1 MTSIPA
7 PPAPSNVQGLIVRG
21 YTHPYSTH
29 MLFHFPS
36 RGAAAAFVQALLPYL
51 QSGEDWGDAKPV
63 MLLNISLTCNGIQ
76 AATALTSN
84 DLVQFPI
91 TFRLGPESSDS
102 QQALFD
108 LGGSAPANWWA
119 KNFKTA
125 DLHCVVHTYALDAA
139 SMDAIVT
146 HVANAAQTAGVTEL
160 FALAGNLRLVQVQLP
175 DEKIHF
181 GYRDGIS
188 EPALSWPVEGE
199 PYDSSTLDNFV
210 IGYPTGSPFAPGPS
224 GNNAAGQFAKDGCY
238 NAFRIIAQDVAGFEK
253 FLDDT
258 APAVTAKLGMSTAD
272 AREWIA
278 AKLVGRWRN
287 GSPLEISPDAPD
299 PATCESEGF
308 GYLLDMDGMK
318 CPFAA
323 HTRVSNPRDQQL
335 FPADEPVPRII
346 RRGAPYGAP
355 ADVDP
360 NADRGLIGLFL
371 CGALAA
377 QFELVY
383 GWMNQNTFSQV
394 FSPNFDTQDAV
405 LANRQVAGVDTS
417 FTMPTAKGAIQV
429 TLPQFLTTRG
439 TAYCLL
445 PSIASLEAVA
455 AQAV

>member
-1 MTSIPA
+1 MTSIPP

-29 MLFHFPS
+29 MLFHFPN
-36 RGAAAAFVQALLPYL
+36 RGAAAAFIKALLPYL
-51 QSGEDWGDAKPV
+51 QSGEDWGDAKPA
-63 MLLNISLTCNGIQ
+63 MLLNVSLTYNGIQ

-84 DLVQFPI
+84 DLVQFPV
-91 TFRLGPESSDS
+91 TFRQGPESSDS

-108 LGGSAPANWWA
+108 LGDSAPANWWA

-125 DLHCVVHTYALDAA
+125 DIHCLVHAYALDAA

-146 HVANAAQTAGVTEL
+146 FVAEAAQNNGVTEL
-160 FALAGNLRLVQVQLP
+160 FATAGATRLVQIQLP

-188 EPALSWPVEGE
+188 EPGLAWPVDGQ
-199 PYDSSTLDNFV
+199 PYDSSTLNNFV
-210 IGYPTGSPFAPGPS
+210 IGYPGSPFQPGPTGS
-224 GNNAAGQFAKDGCY
+224 TAAAQFAKDGCY
-238 NAFRIIAQDVAGFEK
+238 NAFRVIAQDVAGFEK
-253 FLDDT
+253 FLDAT
-258 APAVTAKLGMSTAD
+258 APLVVAKLGMTTAD
-272 AREWIA
+272 AREWMA
-278 AKLVGRWRN
+278 AKLIGRWRN

-308 GYLLDMDGMK
+308 GYALDPDGMK

-323 HTRVSNPRDQQL
+323 HTRVSNPRDQAL
-335 FPADEPVPRII
+335 FPPDEPVPRII
-346 RRGAPYGAP
+346 RRGAPYGATM
-355 ADVDP
+355 DVDP

-377 QFELVY
+377 QFELIY
-383 GWMNQNTFSQV
+383 AWMNTNNFSEV
-394 FSPNFDTQDAV
+394 FSPDFDTQDAM
-405 LANRQVAGVDTS
+405 LANRQVPGADTS
-417 FTMPTAKGAIQV
+417 FTIPTAKGPIQV

-445 PSIASLEAVA
+445 PSIASLQGIAS
-455 AQAV
+455 QAV